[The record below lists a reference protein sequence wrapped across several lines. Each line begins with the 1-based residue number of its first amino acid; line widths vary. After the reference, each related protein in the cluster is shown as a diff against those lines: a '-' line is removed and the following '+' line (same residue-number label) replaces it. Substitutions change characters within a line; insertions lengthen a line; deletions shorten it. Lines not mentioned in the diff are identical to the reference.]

1 MNENHRVYTKILKL
15 EWFRLQFRIMRI
27 YRINKSLNLIPLI
40 AFLESQDTTVTHKLF
55 DLWQKLYEVIYRFSP
70 DRAFIL
76 DKKTDDKFLWL

>member
-1 MNENHRVYTKILKL
+1 MNENHRAYTKILKL

>member
-1 MNENHRVYTKILKL
+1 MNEKHRASTKILKL

-55 DLWQKLYEVIYRFSP
+55 DLWQKLYEVICRFSP
-70 DRAFIL
+70 DRAFIF

>member
-1 MNENHRVYTKILKL
+1 MKMNEKHRASTKILKL

-55 DLWQKLYEVIYRFSP
+55 DL
-70 DRAFIL
+70 
-76 DKKTDDKFLWL
+76 